1 MTAVMML
8 LAGCSEPEGYKKPED
23 GLDAA
28 REFVRAVLDGDF
40 SKAEMYVLEEEE
52 DRQLFNRYRE
62 YMKKQ
67 PQTERLGLRSAT
79 ILINKVESPNDSVTI
94 VTYSNSFHK
103 KPTELQVVRKNED
116 WKVDFSYTFSKDE
129 GAVETIIGK

>member
-1 MTAVMML
+1 MIL
-8 LAGCSEPEGYKKPED
+8 LAGCSDPEGYNKPED

-40 SKAEMYVLEEEE
+40 TKAEMYVLEEEE

-67 PQTERLGLRSAT
+67 PQSERLGLKSAT

-94 VTYSNSFHK
+94 VTYSNSYHK
-103 KPTELQVVRKNED
+103 KPTALQVVRKNED

-129 GAVETIIGK
+129 GSVETMIGQ

>member
-1 MTAVMML
+1 MMM
-8 LAGCSEPEGYKKPED
+8 LAGCTEPEGYKKPED

-28 REFVRAVLDGDF
+28 REFVRAVLDGNF

-67 PQTERLGLRSAT
+67 PKKERLGLKSAT
-79 ILINKVESPNDSVTI
+79 ILINKVELPNDSVTI

-103 KPTELQVVRKNED
+103 KLTELQVVRKNED

-129 GAVETIIGK
+129 GVVETIIGK

>member
-1 MTAVMML
+1 M
-8 LAGCSEPEGYKKPED
+8 LAGCTEPEGYKKPED

-28 REFVRAVLDGDF
+28 REFVRAVLDGNF

-67 PQTERLGLRSAT
+67 PKKERLGLKSAT
-79 ILINKVESPNDSVTI
+79 ILINKVELPNDSVTI

-103 KPTELQVVRKNED
+103 KLTELQVVRKNED

-129 GAVETIIGK
+129 GVVETIIGK

>member
-1 MTAVMML
+1 MML

-28 REFVRAVLDGDF
+28 REFVRAVLDGNF

-67 PQTERLGLRSAT
+67 PQKERLGLRSAI
-79 ILINKVESPNDSVTI
+79 ILINKVESPNDS